1 MAILYNS
8 FYRMMKNGTLQV
20 MPAPVDADT
29 PDAPWYAVK
38 LAQMA
43 KGLAQAGFSHIL
55 WPPLCK
61 AQGGSANNADGY
73 GKLDDYDIG
82 SKDQAYSIPTRWGTA
97 EQVRQAVAIGRS
109 FGLGHLSDMV
119 IHQYD
124 GGNNGTYTYAG
135 ADGRTMNGRFPKH
148 PSCFVGAPPRV
159 QVDPVFDSNGN
170 YAFGDMV
177 SYVYS
182 TPQNYMRDGMIAAIQ
197 WQLQTI
203 GLDGFRLDD
212 TKGENAAVTR
222 TILDSPIISDAYC
235 FGECFTG
242 NPQEL
247 EAWVQQMNGRD
258 ATLDF
263 GLHFALQAVC
273 DDGASCHTLD
283 GAGFTSLDPGHSIT
297 FVETADTDQ
306 SNGEN
311 ITSNKLL
318 AYAYLLAIEGTPMV
332 YAGDYLPERYG
343 LQPWIDN
350 LVWIHRTFAFG
361 QTITRYVDQSAIV
374 LNRDGNGG
382 VYGWSGGLL
391 AAMNWD
397 TWNTRPITCA
407 TSFGANVHLHDYT
420 GHHADIWTDGDG
432 NASFTI
438 PSNAYASGE
447 SYLFFAPA
455 GVEEAMAMTPR
466 KTTQKLFGAT
476 DLDIAQA
483 RANTSSAVAR
493 VWAKDAPKVSILPE
507 TLGGA
512 AVEDLDGW
520 WSVVV
525 TNPLAVDA
533 DFEATVTYEGKAL

>member
-1 MAILYNS
+1 MAVIYNS

-20 MPAPVDADT
+20 MPAPVDKDT
-29 PDAPWYAVK
+29 PDAPWHAVK
-38 LAQMA
+38 MSQMA
-43 KGLAQAGFSHIL
+43 EELALAGFTHIL

-73 GKLDDYDIG
+73 GKLDDYDVG
-82 SKDQAYSIPTRWGTA
+82 TKDQAYSIPTRWGTA

-109 FGLGHLSDMV
+109 YGLAHLSDMV

-124 GGNNGTYTYAG
+124 GGNNGMYTYPG
-135 ADGRTMNGRFPKH
+135 ADGKTMNGRFPKH

-159 QVDPVFDSNGN
+159 AVDPVFDANGN

-177 SYVYS
+177 SYVHS
-182 TPQNYMRDGMIAAIQ
+182 TPANYMRDGMIAGIQ

-222 TILDSPIISDAYC
+222 TILESPIIRDGYC

-242 NPQEL
+242 TSQEL

-263 GLHFALQAVC
+263 GLHFALQSVC
-273 DDGASCHTLD
+273 DDGASVRRLD
-283 GAGFTSLDPGHSIT
+283 GAGFTARDPGHSIT
-297 FVETADTDQ
+297 FVETADTDL
-306 SNGEN
+306 NTGEN
-311 ITSNKLL
+311 IMSNKLL

-343 LQPWIDN
+343 LKPWIDN

-361 QTITRYVDQSAIV
+361 KTVTRYVDDSVIV
-374 LNRDGNGG
+374 LDRDGDGG
-382 VYGWSGGLL
+382 RYGWSGGLL

-397 TWNTRPITCA
+397 TWNARAITCA
-407 TSFGANVHLHDYT
+407 TSFGANVRLHDYS
-420 GHHADIWTDGDG
+420 GHHADIWTDGNG

-438 PSNAYASGE
+438 PSNAFGGGE
-447 SYLFFAPA
+447 SYCFFARA
-455 GVEEAMAMTPR
+455 GVSGEPGLKPR
-466 KTTQKLFGAT
+466 MTTQKFFGAD
-476 DLDIAQA
+476 DLDLAA
-483 RANTSSAVAR
+483 AKAGSSSVVVR
-493 VWAKDAPKVSILPE
+493 VWAKNKPALSILPE
-507 TLGGA
+507 TLSA
-512 AVEDLDGW
+512 SAIEESDGW

-525 TNPLAVDA
+525 TNPLATKEA
-533 DFEATVTYEGKAL
+533 FEVTVTYEGKAL